1 MIRYPVEKNI
11 LRFYKYKFFDSK
23 EVITVEAFNRKQAR
37 QVLTQLINNTP
48 ELQNLKVI
56 SETVTL
62 PIYGETTKMINDI
75 EYVWVSNGW
84 VPVWEFEQYEN
95 EL

>member
-11 LRFYKYKFFDSK
+11 LRFYKYKFFESN
-23 EVITVEAFNRKQAR
+23 EIITVEAFNRKQAR
-37 QVLTQLINNTP
+37 EVLTQLINNTP

-84 VPVWEFEQYEN
+84 IPVWEFEKYEN

>member
-11 LRFYKYKFFDSK
+11 LRFYKYKFFESN
-23 EVITVEAFNRKQAR
+23 EVITIEAFNRKQAR
-37 QVLTQLINNTP
+37 AALTQLINNTP
-48 ELQNLKVI
+48 EIQNLKVI

-62 PIYGETTKMINDI
+62 PIYGETTKTINDI
-75 EYVWVSNGW
+75 EYVWVSTGW
-84 VPVWEFEQYEN
+84 IPVWEFEKYES

>member
-11 LRFYKYKFFDSK
+11 LRFYKYKFFESN

-37 QVLTQLINNTP
+37 EFLTQLINNTP
-48 ELQNLKVI
+48 ELKNLKVI

-84 VPVWEFEQYEN
+84 IPVWEFEQNEN

>member
-11 LRFYKYKFFDSK
+11 LRFYKYKFFDSN

-37 QVLTQLINNTP
+37 LFLTQLVNNTP

-62 PIYGETTKMINDI
+62 PIYGETTKMINGV
-75 EYVWVSNGW
+75 EYVWVSTGW
-84 VPVWEFEQYEN
+84 IPVWEFEQSEN
-95 EL
+95 EI

>member
-11 LRFYKYKFFDSK
+11 LRFYKYKFFDSN

-37 QVLTQLINNTP
+37 QGLTQLINNTP
-48 ELQNLKVI
+48 ELQKLKVI

-62 PIYGETTKMINDI
+62 PIYGETTKMINDV
-75 EYVWVSNGW
+75 EYVWISNGW
-84 VPVWEFEQYEN
+84 IPVWEFEKN
-95 EL
+95 EE